1 MKSISFPDMFNSSS
15 TNVVSGKEATASNLR
30 LLLQSEKGDLFGD
43 PYYGVNVKKY
53 LFEQNNH
60 VLRDIIIDDIYT
72 ALILFMPQLI
82 VKRSDIVVVTNNKTT
97 LVANLKVTNRSNYV
111 TDLYSIILFQEE

>member
-60 VLRDIIIDDIYT
+60 VLRDIVIDDIYT